1 LLLLHIA
8 RRVNGV
14 LLRVLVVVVLAA
26 CLAAPLSAQT
36 TYGGIGATISHF
48 NAQNPHDSGTPPV
61 GAAYYRI
68 DDPRWGRAVQ
78 YHVELNPQSKL
89 STAALERLM
98 TVGELPADAKQ
109 IKGWKHGVG
118 SGYCAV
124 YKSRWL
130 GRVLYGPYVVIYVSA
145 SDQSTAAS
153 VSTAPFCRG

>member
-1 LLLLHIA
+1 MLQVAPI
-8 RRVNGV
+8 VNGV
-14 LLRVLVVVVLAA
+14 LLRLLLVVVLAA
-26 CLAAPLSAQT
+26 FLAAPLSAQT

-48 NAQNPHDSGTPPV
+48 NAQNPHGSGTPPA

-78 YHVELNPQSKL
+78 YHVEFNPQSKL
-89 STAALERLM
+89 STADLKRLM
-98 TVGELPADAKQ
+98 TVGELPADARQ
-109 IKGWKHGVG
+109 IKRWKHGVG
-118 SGYCAV
+118 NGYCAV

-145 SDQSTAAS
+145 ADQTTLAY